1 KARVPNTSKHSG
13 VEVVTVRSK
22 DGSALETKT
31 AALGDDV
38 TLTCPRIKSEI
49 DAKLFWIRFIP
60 GKWPEILGAS
70 TYEIISLLNKYIIA
84 WYNFIYIY
92 IYIYIYIFF
101 IFFPG
106 KESNINAIIQ
116 HPFPDVLHPGD
127 SVSLQCSVLFNSQDK
142 SCPTD
147 HMVYWFQT
155 GSDTIYPSF
164 VYAQGNYGD
173 ECENSPEDHS
183 ERKCFYG
190 LSKNISVSDIGAFYC
205 AVASCGEIMFGN
217 GTKLDIQEPNI
228 WNLQKTNAVFI
239 LLCVA
244 LAASVVLIFFLTYNL
259 RKKTCHCSNGNIY
272 QYMCHC
278 IKYLFYDLSLKSVWY
293 FNRGC
298 WRPW

>member
-1 KARVPNTSKHSG
+1 FFLFYIFLIIYNI
-13 VEVVTVRSK
+13 K

-70 TYEIISLLNKYIIA
+70 YSFDFKDTNEQTTHIKAQQGKGTFFLYISKVEESDAGLYYCVKVNILYLTFLKGEFLRIK
-84 WYNFIYIY
+84 
-92 IYIYIYIFF
+92 
-101 IFFPG
+101 G

-217 GTKLDIQEPNI
+217 GTKLDIQVNVIIKPVFLI
-228 WNLQKTNAVFI
+228 CNLSSYVFI
-239 LLCVA
+239 RC
-244 LAASVVLIFFLTYNL
+244 
-259 RKKTCHCSNGNIY
+259 K
-272 QYMCHC
+272 
-278 IKYLFYDLSLKSVWY
+278 LKIVT
-293 FNRGC
+293 NKNN
-298 WRPW
+298 

>member
-1 KARVPNTSKHSG
+1 MLLKFLHFCLIFPFKG
-13 VEVVTVRSK
+13 SK

-70 TYEIISLLNKYIIA
+70 YSFDFKDTNEQTTHIKAQQGKGTFFLYISKVE
-84 WYNFIYIY
+84 
-92 IYIYIYIFF
+92 
-101 IFFPG
+101 
-106 KESNINAIIQ
+106 ESDAGLYYLHMKSS

-217 GTKLDIQEPNI
+217 GTKLDIQ
-228 WNLQKTNAVFI
+228 VFI